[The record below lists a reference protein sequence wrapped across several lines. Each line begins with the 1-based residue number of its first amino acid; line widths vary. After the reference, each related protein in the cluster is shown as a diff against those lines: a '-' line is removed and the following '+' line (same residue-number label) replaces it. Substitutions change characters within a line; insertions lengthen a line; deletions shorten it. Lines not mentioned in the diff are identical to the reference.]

1 MQDNQFPAMPPAYE
15 RIRSASAALAFNM
28 ASDLFTGSLLKT
40 LAASKTP
47 GRFLELG
54 TGSGLAT
61 AWLLEGMD
69 PLSTLVSIDNN
80 QLLMN
85 VARENLADPRIE
97 FVCTDGYEWL
107 RQYKGKPFD
116 LIFADAMPGK
126 YDLLEEAL
134 QLLKPAGI
142 YLIDDML
149 PQPNWPD
156 GHAEKAKSFIN
167 ALEQRTDLTLTKM
180 NWSTGIIIAV
190 KK

>member
-1 MQDNQFPAMPPAYE
+1 MQDNQFPLMPPAYE
-15 RIRSASAALAFNM
+15 RIRSATAALSFNM

-69 PLSTLVSIDNN
+69 QRSTLVSIDNSE
-80 QLLMN
+80 LLMN
-85 VARENLADPRIE
+85 VARENLSDPRIE
-97 FVCTDGYEWL
+97 FICTDGYAWL
-107 RQYKGKPFD
+107 RQYSGDPFD

-126 YDLLEEAL
+126 YDLLEETL
-134 QLLKPAGI
+134 ELLKPAGI

-149 PQPNWPD
+149 PQANWPD
-156 GHAEKAKSFIN
+156 GHAEKAKSFI
-167 ALEQRTDLTLTKM
+167 ARLEQRKDLTLTKM